1 MPDFGWR
8 GEPPTPIEKR
18 VYPLIPDDTMQKRFS
33 SPAGKNSRKMTKK
46 RHYLL
51 LATAVVLLLHTT
63 IWAQETPPVEARDQ
77 NAGALAVPMPNYRI
91 GAGDILDIS
100 VWKDEALTKLV
111 PVLPDGTISFPLV
124 GKMTAGGRTLD
135 DFKADLEARL
145 QRYVPE
151 PVLSVSIQQV
161 NSMMVYVIGRVNNPG
176 RVMLNSNVTALQA
189 LAMAGGPNPFA
200 KRNNIKIFRE
210 ETDRTLIFDFPYDDI
225 RQGEQLAFNIKMKR
239 GDVMVVP

>member
-1 MPDFGWR
+1 MMNHMR
-8 GEPPTPIEKR
+8 I
-18 VYPLIPDDTMQKRFS
+18 
-33 SPAGKNSRKMTKK
+33 
-46 RHYLL
+46 LL
-51 LATAVVLLLHTT
+51 VGALFVLLHTT
-63 IWAQETPPVEARDQ
+63 LWAQETTPSEAPDQSAAVMPVP
-77 NAGALAVPMPNYRI
+77 VPYYRI
-91 GAGDILDIS
+91 GPGDILDIS

-135 DFKADLEARL
+135 DFQTDLEARI
-145 QRYVPE
+145 QRYVPD
-151 PVLSVSIQQV
+151 PILSVSIQQV

-200 KRNNIKIFRE
+200 KRNKIKIFRE
-210 ETDRTLIFDFPYDDI
+210 EKDRTLIFDFPYDDI
-225 RQGEQLAFNIKMKR
+225 SQGEQMAYNIEMKR

>member
-1 MPDFGWR
+1 
-8 GEPPTPIEKR
+8 
-18 VYPLIPDDTMQKRFS
+18 LIPHNTIGKRFS
-33 SPAGKNSRKMTKK
+33 SPGGKNSRKMKK
-46 RHYLL
+46 NRHCLL
-51 LATAVVLLLHTT
+51 LATAALLLLPTT
-63 IWAQETPPVEARDQ
+63 LWAQETPPVEAGGQ
-77 NAGALAVPMPNYRI
+77 NASDMAVPAPSYRI
-91 GAGDILDIS
+91 GPGDILDIS
-100 VWKDEALTKLV
+100 VWKDDALTKLV
-111 PVLPDGTISFPLV
+111 PVLPDGTVSFPLV
-124 GKMTAGGRTLD
+124 GKLTAGGRILD

-161 NSMMVYVIGRVNNPG
+161 NSMMVYVIGRVNSPG

-225 RQGEQLAFNIKMKR
+225 SQGEQLEFNIEMKR

>member
-1 MPDFGWR
+1 MNPYANTIR
-8 GEPPTPIEKR
+8 R
-18 VYPLIPDDTMQKRFS
+18 RSS
-33 SPAGKNSRKMTKK
+33 SPESKNSRPMNKK
-46 RHYLL
+46 LRYLL
-51 LATAVVLLLHTT
+51 LGAAAVLLLHTT
-63 IWAQETPPVEARDQ
+63 LWAQETAPVEAQDQ
-77 NAGALAVPMPNYRI
+77 NAAVMATPTPAYRI
-91 GAGDILDIS
+91 GPGDILDIS

-124 GKMTAGGRTLD
+124 GKMAAGGRTLD
-135 DFKADLEARL
+135 DFKTELEARI

-176 RVMLNSNVTALQA
+176 RVMLNNNVTALQA

-200 KRNNIKIFRE
+200 KRNKIKIFRE
-210 ETDRTLIFDFPYDDI
+210 ETDQTLIFDFPYDDI
-225 RQGEQLAFNIKMKR
+225 SQGEQLALNIEMKR